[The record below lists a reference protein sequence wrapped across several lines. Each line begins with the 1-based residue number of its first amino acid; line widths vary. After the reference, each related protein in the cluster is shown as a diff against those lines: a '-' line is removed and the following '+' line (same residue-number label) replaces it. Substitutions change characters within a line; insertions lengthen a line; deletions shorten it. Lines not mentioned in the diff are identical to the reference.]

1 LAQVPETACVA
12 GSMLPRLL
20 PVTAVLL
27 LIVLVVLTLVP
38 LVA

>member
-1 LAQVPETACVA
+1 MAGCVA
-12 GSMLPRLL
+12 GSMFPRLL

-27 LIVLVVLTLVP
+27 LIVLAALSLVP